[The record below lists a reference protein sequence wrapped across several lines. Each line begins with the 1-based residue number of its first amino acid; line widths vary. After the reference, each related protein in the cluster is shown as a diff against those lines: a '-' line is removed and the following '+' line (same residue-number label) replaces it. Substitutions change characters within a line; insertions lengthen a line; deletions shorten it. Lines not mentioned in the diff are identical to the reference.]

1 MITIV
6 VSYVIDPERIGA
18 FEAFAQAWI
27 RLVTQ
32 HGGTHHGYYVAAEGA
47 ADTALALFSFPSA
60 AHYDRYRARFG
71 VDPEFNA
78 AEALRDDTGCVVRY
92 ERTLMRPLALG
103 TDILTE

>member
-1 MITIV
+1 MITILVTYV
-6 VSYVIDPERIGA
+6 VDPANITA
-18 FEAFAQAWI
+18 FEAFAEAWV
-27 RLVTQ
+27 RLVTR
-32 HGGTHHGYYVAAEGA
+32 HGGTHHGYYVATEGA

-92 ERTLMRPLALG
+92 ERTVLRPLVLG
-103 TDILTE
+103 TDVPTD